1 MAADQSLASLNSFA
15 FLNFI
20 IENIEN
26 DLFKATD
33 TAIQTLVLPT

>member
-1 MAADQSLASLNSFA
+1 MAAVQSLASLNSFA

-20 IENIEN
+20 IEN